1 MADEV
6 LDAAIDIVH
15 AAGELAARRFLEGSP
30 GTKKADGSVVTAAD
44 VEVEELVREQ
54 VAARYPDDGIRG
66 EELGATAGRSGR
78 RWVIDPINGTSL
90 FTARIPTFNILL
102 TVEDEHRA
110 VASVVGYPMSR
121 DIFYAARGT
130 GCWHRIEGTA
140 PRRITVSDR
149 TRLRGAWVSTLNLAT
164 WSEELLL
171 ALHREVMLVSSIKGA
186 CGVAAGWTGAM
197 VIAGYP
203 MDYHDLAPWP
213 LLLTEAGGHVSDL
226 HGNDVHSGDGSLLAT
241 NGHLHD
247 QILDLIRDI
256 PHGRDHQTLIQTHR

>member
-1 MADEV
+1 VTDEV
-6 LDAAIDIVH
+6 LDAAIDIVL

-30 GTKKADGSVVTAAD
+30 STKKADGSPVTAAD
-44 VEVEELVREQ
+44 VEVEELVRER
-54 VAARYPDDGIRG
+54 VAARYPHDGIYG
-66 EELGATAGRSGR
+66 EELGETGGRSGR

-90 FTARIPTFNILL
+90 FAARIPTFNILL
-102 TVEDEHRA
+102 SVEDEHGA
-110 VASVVGYPMSR
+110 AASVIGYPMSR
-121 DIFYAARGT
+121 DIFYAGRGT
-130 GCWHRIEGTA
+130 GCWHRIEGTP

-164 WSEELLL
+164 WSEDLLL

-213 LLLTEAGGHVSDL
+213 LLLTEAGGRVSDL
-226 HGNDVHSGDGSLLAT
+226 HGNDVRSGDGSLLAT

-247 QILDLIRDI
+247 QLLDLIHDI
-256 PHGRDHQTLIQTHR
+256 PHARNYQALNQTDR